1 MQTNGFSPIPEIIDD
16 LKAGKMAVLIDDEDR
31 ENEGDVICAAE
42 LVTPEIINFMA
53 RHARGMICLPLTGD
67 RCDQLQLHPQS
78 AQNTS
83 QLGTAFTVTI
93 DAREGV
99 TTGISAADRAR
110 TILQAV
116 QDNCKPQDL
125 ARPGHIFP
133 LRARDGGV
141 LVRAGQTEGGVD
153 LARLAGL
160 KPAAVICEIMNEDGT
175 MSRVPQLLEF
185 CRQHHLKMCTIADLI
200 EYRMQREIL
209 VQRLETVELPTDC
222 GTFRLIGYGTVVDNK
237 THLALCK
244 GDVGLLD
251 DNGKV
256 IEQQDT
262 VLVRVHSECLTG
274 DIFHSRRCDCGNQ
287 LHEAMHRIE
296 KAGKGAVIYLRQE
309 GRGIG
314 LKAKLHAYRLQDL
327 GMNTIQANEW
337 LGFEADKRDYG
348 LGAQICRDL
357 GLRKIANMTNNPV
370 KTNRLEVYGVTVV
383 EQVPL
388 EVGCTEHNRHYL
400 QTKRDKM
407 GHILRNL

>member
-1 MQTNGFSPIPEIIDD
+1 MQNNGFSPIPEIIDD
-16 LKAGKMAVLIDDEDR
+16 LKAGRMAVLVDDEDR

-42 LVTPEIINFMA
+42 LVTPQIINFMA

-93 DAREGV
+93 DAREGI

-110 TILQAV
+110 TILQTV
-116 QDNCKPQDL
+116 KDDCKPQDL

-141 LVRAGQTEGGVD
+141 LVRAGQTEGSVD

-175 MSRVPQLLEF
+175 MARVPQLIEF

-200 EYRMQREIL
+200 EYRMQRETL

-222 GTFRLIGYGTVVDNK
+222 GTFRLIGYGTFVDNK

-244 GDVGLLD
+244 GDIGILD

-256 IEQQDT
+256 IEQPDT

-274 DIFHSRRCDCGNQ
+274 DIFHSQRCDCGNQ

-296 KAGKGAVIYLRQE
+296 KAGKGAIIYLRQE

-357 GLRKIANMTNNPV
+357 GIRKIANMTNNPV
-370 KTNRLEVYGVTVV
+370 KTNRLEVYGITVV

-388 EVGCTEHNRHYL
+388 EVGCTEHNRRYL

-407 GHILRNL
+407 GHILPNL